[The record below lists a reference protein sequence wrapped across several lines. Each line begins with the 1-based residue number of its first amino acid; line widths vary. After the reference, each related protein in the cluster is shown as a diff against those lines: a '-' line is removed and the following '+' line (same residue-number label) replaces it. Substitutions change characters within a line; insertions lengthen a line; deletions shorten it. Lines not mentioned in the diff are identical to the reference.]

1 MARNWTISQ
10 QNAINEHSR
19 TLLVSAAA
27 GSGKTAVLTERIIR
41 SLCDTDRP
49 TDISR
54 LLIVTFTRAAAAEM
68 RARIAKALSEA
79 MALHPDN
86 KSLPRQLMLLG
97 SAKICTIDSFYLELV
112 RANFEGAGL
121 SPSFRMADEGELLT
135 LRRDTMNEAIDTLFA
150 TDPNFILVA
159 DLLSDVR
166 TEASLGEQLLKLAAS
181 LDKLPQRYELLL
193 RAARDNEV
201 LFEAPFDTPHGQLIY
216 GELWGLT
223 GEILRLLTVF
233 YEITATHP
241 EQAALEKKYGA
252 CFGEMQARA
261 AELALALEQK
271 NADAVAMVLEL
282 GLNSRI
288 TSAKRP
294 ACEEDLIA
302 VIDALSALRE
312 EYKARAKALSG
323 FTTAEIREAGQE
335 SATILR
341 LLFEVLCLFDKKYTA
356 AKRER
361 DVAEFGDVSRAA
373 YRLLVDEGGAPTP
386 LALSL
391 REAYDAI
398 YIDEYQDVD
407 AMQDAT
413 FRAISTPKNRF
424 MVGDVKQSIYR
435 FRGAEPAVFTGYRRA
450 FPDFDA
456 ATENDDA
463 ATVFMSDCFRCD
475 ENIIR
480 FSNAVSGYLFRER
493 AESIGYRTTD
503 DLCFSKPLPHEGY
516 LSPKCQ
522 VLIYD
527 DEAEREAEKKKRGE
541 GEGPEGEDSAQ
552 SNTIS
557 DCEAEIIAR
566 EIARL
571 LSGEKKADGTPIVP
585 GDIAVLSRSAAFA
598 APLAA
603 RLKALRI
610 PVNDTSRESFFE
622 NPEVLCM
629 YALLATVDNPFRDVY
644 LAAVLRSPLFGFTL
658 EELVAIRGA
667 ADTSFSL
674 YEALGA
680 ARDTLKNDALTA
692 RIGGFLDKLAC
703 YREKAELL
711 PVDKLLRYLYADT
724 AVLALAE
731 GEQEQGHAYLTR
743 KQNLRRLYEYAR
755 SFEAGGFK
763 GLYRFVRYVEDIMQ
777 NGTEMPTP
785 EGPQNAVSLI
795 TIHHSKGLE
804 YPVCFVATTGKSFNR
819 DDLKGQVLI
828 DSLLGCGTRV
838 PNKGAFSRANTFA
851 REAVKIRLR
860 RLAEEEEM
868 RVLYVAMTR
877 ARERLYITAKP
888 RYGMKSVREHLALAT
903 SPVSNYFSLCGTSFI
918 EWILTALDKTP
929 SEEFCKI
936 TYVHPEALETPI
948 NAITVEENEKATPAV
963 ADASVARV
971 LRERFDFSYHRDH
984 LSRLPAKLSVSRL
997 APTVLDVYDEGEATD
1012 KDLNAPD
1019 TETLLHTFD
1028 RAPVFTDTPTANLAP
1043 DAAARGT
1050 ATHEFLQFCDFARA
1064 EAGLDS
1070 ELARLVQG
1078 AWLSPEAALAVR
1090 RDELTRFFKSAFYKS
1105 LQNAKELHRETRFN
1119 VFLPAAD
1126 FTQNEALKQELADEK
1141 LLVQGVIDLFFIDSD
1156 GRLVLCDYKT
1166 DRLPPE
1172 ALHDK
1177 SLARRL
1183 LFARHGTQL
1192 SYYQKALAAMF
1203 GKAPDKTVIYSLP
1216 LGEAL
1221 EA

>member
-1 MARNWTISQ
+1 MPRNWTIPQ
-10 QNAINEHSR
+10 QNAINERSR

-41 SLCDTDRP
+41 SLCDTEAP

-54 LLIVTFTRAAAAEM
+54 LLVVTFTRAAAAEM
-68 RARIAKALSEA
+68 RARIAKALTEA

-86 KSLPRQLMLLG
+86 KALPRQLMLLG
-97 SAKICTIDSFYLELV
+97 SARICTIDSFYLELV

-135 LRRDTMNEAIDTLFA
+135 LRHDMMNEAIDELFA
-150 TDPNFILVA
+150 ADPDFILVA

-166 TEASLGEQLLKLAAS
+166 TEESLCTRLLKLATS
-181 LDKLPQRYELLL
+181 LDKLPERYDILL
-193 RAARDNEV
+193 RAARDNEN
-201 LFEAPFDTPHGQLIY
+201 LHEAPFDTPQGQLIY
-216 GELWGLT
+216 GELERLT
-223 GEILRLLTVF
+223 GELLRLLTA
-233 YEITATHP
+233 YEEMTAAHP
-241 EQAALEKKYGA
+241 EQAAFEKKYGA
-252 CFGEMQARA
+252 CFSDLRERA
-261 AELALALEQK
+261 TELAVALEQK
-271 NADAVAMVLEL
+271 NADAVAMVLSM
-282 GLNSRI
+282 GLCGSI
-288 TSAKRP
+288 SSAKRP
-294 ACEEDLIA
+294 ACEEELIA
-302 VIDALSALRE
+302 VINAITALRE
-312 EYKARAKALSG
+312 EYKDRAKTLSG
-323 FTTAEIREAGQE
+323 FTTKELREGGAEA
-335 SATILR
+335 ATILR
-341 LLFEVLCLFDKKYTA
+341 LLFRVLSVFDKKYTA

-373 YRLLVDEGGAPTP
+373 YHLLVDGQGGPTP

-391 REAYDAI
+391 RSSYDAV
-398 YIDEYQDVD
+398 YVDEYQDVD

-450 FPDFDA
+450 FPDLDA
-456 ATENDDA
+456 ATEVDDA

-475 ENIIR
+475 ENIIH
-480 FSNAVSGYLFRER
+480 FSNAVSGFLFRER
-493 AESIGYRTTD
+493 AKAIGYRDSD
-503 DLCFSKPLPHEGY
+503 DLRFSKPLPHEDY
-516 LSPKCQ
+516 ASPKCR

-527 DEAEREAEKKKRGE
+527 DEEEREAEKKKRGQSG
-541 GEGPEGEDSAQ
+541 GEAEEDAKQSAI
-552 SNTIS
+552 IS
-557 DCEAEIIAR
+557 DCEAEIIVR
-566 EIARL
+566 EIVRL
-571 LSGEKKADGTPIVP
+571 LNGEKKADGTPIVP

-603 RLKALRI
+603 RLKALHI
-610 PVNDTSRESFFE
+610 PVNDTSKESFFE

-629 YALLATVDNPFRDVY
+629 YALLATIDNPFRDVY

-674 YEALGA
+674 YEALTA
-680 ARDTLKNDALTA
+680 ARDRAEDSALCA

-731 GEQEQGHAYLTR
+731 SEQEQGHLYLTR

-777 NGTEMPTP
+777 NGTEMPNP

-804 YPVCFVATTGKSFNR
+804 YPVCFVATTGKTFNR

-828 DSLLGCGTRV
+828 DSTLGCGTRV

-851 REAVKIRLR
+851 REAIKLRLR
-860 RLAEEEEM
+860 ELGDEEEM

-888 RYGMKSVREHLALAT
+888 RYGMKNVREHLALAT
-903 SPVSNYFSLCGTSFI
+903 SPVSNYFTLCGASFI
-918 EWILTALDKTP
+918 EWILTALAKTP
-929 SEEFCKI
+929 SESFCEV
-936 TYVHPEALETPI
+936 TYVHPKDLETPI
-948 NAITVEENEKATPAV
+948 NAITVEENTEQTPAV
-963 ADASVARV
+963 ADASVMRM

-1012 KDLNAPD
+1012 KDLNDPD

-1028 RAPVFTDTPTANLAP
+1028 RAPVFT
-1043 DAAARGT
+1043 
-1050 ATHEFLQFCDFARA
+1050 
-1064 EAGLDS
+1064 
-1070 ELARLVQG
+1070 
-1078 AWLSPEAALAVR
+1078 
-1090 RDELTRFFKSAFYKS
+1090 
-1105 LQNAKELHRETRFN
+1105 
-1119 VFLPAAD
+1119 
-1126 FTQNEALKQELADEK
+1126 
-1141 LLVQGVIDLFFIDSD
+1141 
-1156 GRLVLCDYKT
+1156 
-1166 DRLPPE
+1166 
-1172 ALHDK
+1172 
-1177 SLARRL
+1177 
-1183 LFARHGTQL
+1183 
-1192 SYYQKALAAMF
+1192 
-1203 GKAPDKTVIYSLP
+1203 
-1216 LGEAL
+1216 
-1221 EA
+1221 